1 MKVLYEDILRFL
13 EEKPSKEDLSLK
25 LFQLGHEH
33 DISGSIFDIEFTP
46 NRGDCLSLLGIARD
60 LNVFYKS
67 SLELDLYEGNIDN
80 LDLEFSNKSPNSCP
94 KISFLEMEISHLP
107 VKYCDYL
114 ENFFKNLEIGKNNF
128 FTDVSNY
135 LSYELGQPTHC
146 FDKDKIEGKIVFEN
160 KECSEKFETLL
171 GSQIELKGKNSVFM
185 NNDKIISL
193 AGVMGGESTACSKE
207 TRKVLVE
214 CAYFDPEAIIGK
226 SLDYSLSS
234 EAAHKFERGVD
245 VCLQVEALKR
255 FAKIVSDH
263 TSIDSIKT
271 ITFEDSPFKKK
282 KLDIDVLRIN
292 KILGTSISAE
302 KFNEIL
308 NKLGFEI
315 ESQIIVPSYRS
326 DIYSQNDLAEEIA
339 RTIGYDEIENKSLEI
354 KKSLNESPRKSIS
367 TLKRLLSMEGFTE
380 VINFPFTSIE
390 TKDVI
395 AIDNPLDSNKKFLR
409 TSLKESLINNLLYNE
424 RRQKDSI
431 KIFEVSD
438 LYFNNED
445 EVNTPSLGIIASG
458 RIGHNHESF
467 SKNIDK
473 RYLEKKIRTIF
484 PDSNIVFETIPRQ
497 DLDSKIKNDIY
508 YLELNLDVPLLEKLD
523 HPELTTEEIIF
534 KKYKPIS
541 DYPSSSRDFSFLI
554 SKHSNYDLFI
564 NQISNIK
571 DENLKNSFIF
581 DFYKNEVT
589 QEIKVGVRMIFQSKL
604 KTLSEEDLSNS
615 VSSILRPILKIEGVS
630 IPGM

>member
-13 EEKPSKEDLSLK
+13 EEKPTKEDLSLK

-33 DISGSIFDIEFTP
+33 EISGSIFDIEFTP
-46 NRGDCLSLLGIARD
+46 NRGDCLSLIGIARD

-80 LDLEFSNKSPNSCP
+80 LDLEFLNKSPNTCP

-146 FDKDKIEGKIVFEN
+146 FDSGKIEGKIVFEN
-160 KECSEKFETLL
+160 KECCEKFKTLL

-193 AGVMGGESTACSKE
+193 AGVMGGESTSCSKE

-245 VCLQVEALKR
+245 VCFQVEALKR

-263 TSIDSIKT
+263 TSINSIKI

-282 KLDIDVLRIN
+282 KLDKDVLRIN
-292 KILGTSISAE
+292 QILGTSISAE

-315 ESQIIVPSYRS
+315 ESQIVVPSYRR

-339 RTIGYDEIENKSLEI
+339 RTIGYDEIENK
-354 KKSLNESPRKSIS
+354 R
-367 TLKRLLSMEGFTE
+367 F
-380 VINFPFTSIE
+380 
-390 TKDVI
+390 
-395 AIDNPLDSNKKFLR
+395 
-409 TSLKESLINNLLYNE
+409 
-424 RRQKDSI
+424 
-431 KIFEVSD
+431 
-438 LYFNNED
+438 
-445 EVNTPSLGIIASG
+445 G
-458 RIGHNHESF
+458 RIH
-467 SKNIDK
+467 
-473 RYLEKKIRTIF
+473 
-484 PDSNIVFETIPRQ
+484 
-497 DLDSKIKNDIY
+497 
-508 YLELNLDVPLLEKLD
+508 
-523 HPELTTEEIIF
+523 
-534 KKYKPIS
+534 
-541 DYPSSSRDFSFLI
+541 
-554 SKHSNYDLFI
+554 
-564 NQISNIK
+564 
-571 DENLKNSFIF
+571 
-581 DFYKNEVT
+581 
-589 QEIKVGVRMIFQSKL
+589 
-604 KTLSEEDLSNS
+604 
-615 VSSILRPILKIEGVS
+615 
-630 IPGM
+630 

>member
-1 MKVLYEDILRFL
+1 MKVLYKDILRFL
-13 EEKPSKEDLSLK
+13 EERPSKEDLSSK

-33 DISGSIFDIEFTP
+33 EISGNIFDIEFTP

-67 SLELDLYEGNIDN
+67 SLELDLYEGDIDN
-80 LDLEFSNKSPNSCP
+80 LDLEFSNKSPNICP
-94 KISFLEMEISHLP
+94 KISFLEIEISHLP
-107 VKYCDYL
+107 IRYCDYL

-146 FDKDKIEGKIVFEN
+146 FDRDKIEGKIVFEN
-160 KECSEKFETLL
+160 KECNEKFKTLL

-185 NNDKIISL
+185 NHDKIISL

-207 TRKVLVE
+207 THKVLVE

-226 SLDYSLSS
+226 SLDYNLSS

-245 VCLQVEALKR
+245 VCIQVEALKR

-263 TSIDSIKT
+263 TSIDSIKI
-271 ITFEDSPFKKK
+271 ITFEEKPFKNK

-292 KILGTSISAE
+292 QILGSSISSD

-308 NKLGFEI
+308 NKLGFET
-315 ESQIIVPSYRS
+315 ESQVVVPSYRS

-339 RTIGYDEIENKSLEI
+339 RTLGYDEIENKSLKI
-354 KKSLNESPRKSIS
+354 KESQNDSPRKSIS
-367 TLKRLLSMEGFTE
+367 NLKHLLNIEGFTE
-380 VINFPFTSIE
+380 VINFPFTGIE
-390 TKDVI
+390 TKDTI
-395 AIDNPLDSNKKFLR
+395 FIDNPLDSNKRFLR

-431 KIFEVSD
+431 KIFEISD
-438 LYFNNED
+438 LYFNNND
-445 EVNTPSLGIIASG
+445 EEKTLSLGIIASG
-458 RIGHNHESF
+458 RVGYNYENF

-473 RYLEKKIRTIF
+473 KYLEKKIRTIF
-484 PDSNIVFETIPRQ
+484 PDLNIVFETIPRQ
-497 DLDSKIKNDIY
+497 DLDSKIKDDIY
-508 YLELNLDVPLLEKLD
+508 YLELNLDASLLEKID
-523 HPELTTEEIIF
+523 HLASTTEEITF
-534 KKYKPIS
+534 KRYKPIS

-564 NQISNIK
+564 SQISNIK
-571 DENLKNSFIF
+571 DKNLKNSFIF
-581 DFYKNEVT
+581 DFYKNDVT

-604 KTLSEEDLSNS
+604 KTLSEEDLSKS
-615 VSSILRPILKIEGVS
+615 VSSILSPILKIEGVS

>member
-1 MKVLYEDILRFL
+1 MKVLYKDILRFL
-13 EEKPSKEDLSLK
+13 EERPSKEDLSSK

-33 DISGSIFDIEFTP
+33 EISGNIFDIEFTP

-67 SLELDLYEGNIDN
+67 SLELDLFEGDIDN
-80 LDLEFSNKSPNSCP
+80 LDLEFSNKSPNICP
-94 KISFLEMEISHLP
+94 KISFLEIEISHLP
-107 VKYCDYL
+107 ARYCDYL

-146 FDKDKIEGKIVFEN
+146 FDRDKIEGKIVFEN
-160 KECSEKFETLL
+160 KECNEKFKTLL

-185 NNDKIISL
+185 NHDKVISL
-193 AGVMGGESTACSKE
+193 AGVMGGESTACTKE
-207 TRKVLVE
+207 TRKVLIE

-226 SLDYSLSS
+226 SLDYNLSS

-245 VCLQVEALKR
+245 VCMQVKALKR

-263 TSIDSIKT
+263 TTIDSIKI
-271 ITFEDSPFKKK
+271 ITFEEKPFKNK

-292 KILGTSISAE
+292 QILGSSISSDT
-302 KFNEIL
+302 FNEIL
-308 NKLGFEI
+308 NKLGFET
-315 ESQIIVPSYRS
+315 ESQVVVPSYRS

-339 RTIGYDEIENKSLEI
+339 RTLGYDEIENKTLEI
-354 KKSLNESPRKSIS
+354 KEYQNDSPRKSIS
-367 TLKRLLSMEGFTE
+367 NLKHLLNIEGFTE
-380 VINFPFTSIE
+380 VINFPFTGIE
-390 TKDVI
+390 TNDAI
-395 AIDNPLDSNKKFLR
+395 FIDNPLDSNKRFLR
-409 TSLKESLINNLLYNE
+409 TSLKESLVNNLLYNE

-431 KIFEVSD
+431 KIFEISD
-438 LYFNNED
+438 LYFNNDNE
-445 EVNTPSLGIIASG
+445 EKTLSLGIIASG
-458 RIGHNHESF
+458 RVGYNYQNF
-467 SKNIDK
+467 SKKIDK
-473 RYLEKKIRTIF
+473 KYLEKKIRTIF
-484 PDSNIVFETIPRQ
+484 PDLNIVFETIPRQ

-508 YLELNLDVPLLEKLD
+508 YLELNLDLSLLEKID
-523 HPELTTEEIIF
+523 HLESTIDEITF

-564 NQISNIK
+564 SQISNIK

-581 DFYKNEVT
+581 DFYKNDVA
-589 QEIKVGVRMIFQSKL
+589 QEIKVGVRMVFQSKL
-604 KTLSEEDLSNS
+604 KTLSEEDLSKS

>member
-13 EEKPSKEDLSLK
+13 EERPTKEDLSLK

-80 LDLEFSNKSPNSCP
+80 LDLEFLNKSPNACP
-94 KISFLEMEISHLP
+94 KISFLEIEISHLP

-146 FDKDKIEGKIVFEN
+146 FDSDKIEGKIVFEN
-160 KECSEKFETLL
+160 KECCEKFKTLL
-171 GSQIELKGKNSVFM
+171 GSQIELKGKNSVFI

-193 AGVMGGESTACSKE
+193 AGVMGGESTSCSKE

-226 SLDYSLSS
+226 SLDYNLSS

-245 VCLQVEALKR
+245 ICFQVEALKR

-263 TSIDSIKT
+263 TSIDSIKI
-271 ITFEDSPFKKK
+271 ITFEDSPFKKN
-282 KLDIDVLRIN
+282 KLDKDVLRIN
-292 KILGTSISAE
+292 QILGTSISAE

-315 ESQIIVPSYRS
+315 ESQIVVPSYRR

-354 KKSLNESPRKSIS
+354 KKSPNESPRKSVS
-367 TLKRLLSMEGFTE
+367 TLKHLLSMEGFTE

-390 TKDVI
+390 TKDII

-445 EVNTPSLGIIASG
+445 EEKTLSLGIIASG

-473 RYLEKKIRTIF
+473 KYLEKKIKTIF
-484 PDSNIVFETIPRQ
+484 PDSNIVFGTIPRQ
-497 DLDSKIKNDIY
+497 DLNSKIKNDIY
-508 YLELNLDVPLLEKLD
+508 YLELNLDVPLLEKLENL
-523 HPELTTEEIIF
+523 ELTTEEIIF
-534 KKYKPIS
+534 KKYNPIS

-564 NQISNIK
+564 SQISNIK

-589 QEIKVGVRMIFQSKL
+589 QEIKVGVRMIFQSKF